1 VDKRVSYYLA
11 PRHDDFSEVPKDV
24 CRSGSC
30 EILYAVPANDNLAG
44 KAIRSFNW
52 LNLMRRLIAIYRS
65 ALHRSILRFGST
77 VTHM

>member
-1 VDKRVSYYLA
+1 VEKRVSYYLA

-24 CRSGSC
+24 FRSGSF
-30 EILYAVPANDNLAG
+30 EILYAVPANDNLASN
-44 KAIRSFNW
+44 AIRSFNC
-52 LNLMRRLIAIYRS
+52 LNLIRRLIAIYRT